1 MNPEIKTNEYP
12 QLISYLTLRK
22 AVGILGLS
30 FPVVLA
36 AGALITG
43 DCHEILDSI
52 STYYHTGMRN
62 IFVGV
67 MCALALFLFAYRGYD
82 WRDAVAGNLGCLF
95 ALGVAFFPTS
105 VTGQLPDC
113 IPAPADHPVISS
125 LHFISAAMLF
135 LVLTCFSLCLFTKG
149 SGNPTPRKLKRNR
162 LYRTCGYTM
171 LGCLVLIAIYFY
183 LLEKIFPALSH
194 LNPVFWLESFALWA
208 FGISWLTK
216 GKALLNDLETN
227 DKQLKI

>member
-1 MNPEIKTNEYP
+1 METGSNENP

-36 AGALITG
+36 AGSLIAG

-52 STYYHTGMRN
+52 STYYHSGMRN

-67 MCALALFLFAYRGYD
+67 MCVLALFLFAYRGYEL
-82 WRDAVAGNLGCLF
+82 RDALAGNLGCIF

-113 IPAPADHPVISS
+113 IPAPADHPVLSS
-125 LHFISAAMLF
+125 LHFISAALLF
-135 LVLTCFSLCLFTKG
+135 LVLTYFSLFLFTKG

-162 LYRTCGYTM
+162 LYRICGYTM
-171 LGCLVLIAIYFY
+171 LCCLSLIAVYFY
-183 LLEKIFPALSH
+183 LLEKRFPALSR
-194 LNPVFWLESFALWA
+194 LDPVFWLESVALWA

-216 GKALLNDLETN
+216 GKALLNDLES
-227 DKQLKI
+227 DA